1 MMNDS
6 TPCPTHE
13 RPLPPHRQVDAW
25 ERGWH
30 LWDAL
35 FYALLALS
43 LGVVLIEQFWTARV
57 GLMIALSLALA
68 AWHFALVV
76 RAESPRVSLGHA
88 LLYFGGALPLWF
100 ALIWL
105 DKAFF
110 LVLSILFA
118 RAYGL
123 LPLRWAFVVAAILTA
138 MMVVRNAWGLSQSA
152 QIAFGIFGLF
162 TLVLGSW
169 FAYWIAS
176 IIEQSAER
184 RVLIEQL
191 EATRRDLA
199 ASERQ
204 AGSMAERQRLAG
216 EIHDTLAQGFVSI
229 VLHLEAAEAALDR
242 QPLAEAEALRGH
254 LDDARRV
261 ARENLAEARRLVW
274 ALRPE
279 LLEGSSLAA
288 ALDRVVRRWGEEARV
303 AAEFT
308 VTGEEREL
316 PPERQ
321 VTLLRAA
328 QEALAN
334 ARKHAAASQVVVTL
348 SFLDD
353 TAILDVQDDGRGFN
367 PDRLPVPGLAAAG
380 GYGLWGMRE
389 RVAALGGTL
398 SLESAPGDG
407 TTLAV
412 ELPIED
418 RGGERASGRAG
429 ELAVSTLTPDD

>member
-1 MMNDS
+1 MNDTS
-6 TPCPTHE
+6 PRNFLNRSAPK
-13 RPLPPHRQVDAW
+13 RGQVDAW
-25 ERGWH
+25 ERGGYW
-30 LWDAL
+30 WDVL
-35 FYALLALS
+35 FYAFLAMSLFFALLERPWNALD
-43 LGVVLIEQFWTARV
+43 
-57 GLMIALSLALA
+57 GLSIALTFGWA
-68 AWHFALVV
+68 AWHFVLVIQS
-76 RAESPRVSLGHA
+76 EHPRNYLNRTV
-88 LLYFGGALPLWF
+88 LYFACTLALWF
-100 ALIWL
+100 ALVWI
-105 DKAFF
+105 DRAFF
-110 LVLSILFA
+110 IVLGILFA

-123 LPLRWAFVVAAILTA
+123 LPLRWAFVVSAILTT
-138 MMVVRNAWGLSQSA
+138 MMVVRNAWGLA
-152 QIAFGIFGLF
+152 PEVQITIGIFGVF
-162 TLVLGSW
+162 TLLLGGW
-169 FAYWIAS
+169 FAHWIAS

-184 RVLIEQL
+184 RTLIEQL
-191 EATRRDLA
+191 EATRRELA

-242 QPLAEAEALRGH
+242 QPLAEADALRGH

-279 LLEGSSLAA
+279 LLEGSTLAA
-288 ALDRVVRRWGEEARV
+288 ALERVVRRWGEEARI

-321 VTLLRAA
+321 VALLRAA

-334 ARKHAAASQVVVTL
+334 VRKHAAARQVVVTL

-353 TAILDVQDDGRGFN
+353 TAILDVQDDGRGF
-367 PDRLPVPGLAAAG
+367 DPGLLAAPGHIAEG

-389 RVAALGGTL
+389 RVEALGGAL
-398 SLESAPGDG
+398 SLESTPGEG

-412 ELPIED
+412 ELPIEG
-418 RGGERASGRAG
+418 RTGERA
-429 ELAVSTLTPDD
+429 LAARVVDG